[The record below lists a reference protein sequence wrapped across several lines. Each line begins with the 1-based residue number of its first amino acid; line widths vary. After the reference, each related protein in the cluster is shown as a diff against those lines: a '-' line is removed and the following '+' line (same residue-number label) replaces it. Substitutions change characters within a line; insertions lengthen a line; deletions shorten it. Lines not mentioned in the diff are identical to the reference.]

1 MVYIALE
8 FFYKISSMVMKSR
21 EIIVLY
27 AIAVLFFIVSKS
39 SAAEY
44 PSAVQYIEQD
54 FDVLNY
60 SADVNLTEM
69 PSLHMKGVCRTLIR
83 WTHRAPE
90 SKYYFN
96 LRSLVVDSVLYNGS
110 IAECSAVLIPD
121 SARFHYEVIP
131 TASDAKDTATITIF
145 YSGTMADEG
154 GSSPWGGVHATE
166 TGIYAM
172 GAGFFCSF
180 VSSTQFWLPV
190 FDHPQD
196 KATFDC
202 RFTVPAGKAV
212 ASNGTLQIHQPDNG
226 TDIYEWTHK
235 HPCATYL
242 LTFAAD
248 DYVMR
253 EVPGCH
259 VPVVYFTLAADTAA
273 SEYAYRM
280 LPKAIEAFESKFI
293 PYPFEKVGYVNT
305 ILGSMEHQTMVSGA
319 LSVVHSM
326 YSSRDSLGCTPPHEI
341 SHHWFGDLVTCRDFR
356 DAWLN
361 EGFASFCEGIWYEY
375 WRGFE
380 NGFLRRMNDR
390 LSTYINYTVKS
401 DGVVPLYDYPRDQ
414 ISNYPETIYSKG
426 AVVVGM
432 LRYTLGDSLFFGAIK
447 KYLTDFAF
455 STATTEDLKNTIES
469 FTGRDLSVFFDQWIY
484 RQGYPEITVNVDKR
498 VSDGKFEAVINVSQY
513 NPKSWGTF
521 LDVPVE
527 LGFRMADGTYEYRL
541 YNLGADTV
549 FASEIFGQDFKS
561 VNANKGPSVR
571 ALAKFRTVNYTETE
585 GESAPVS
592 IKFAPIPASDRLT
605 VSSTE
610 PIDEITIVDI
620 FGNVL
625 LSESNINELSHTVRL
640 EGMAQGAYVATV
652 RTRSSIRSE
661 IFSIIK

>member
-1 MVYIALE
+1 
-8 FFYKISSMVMKSR
+8 MKSGKT
-21 EIIVLY
+21 IVLF
-27 AIAVLFFIVSKS
+27 AITFILFQLSES

-44 PSAVQYIEQD
+44 PSATQNIVQD

-60 SADVNLTEM
+60 SADVNLREM
-69 PSLHMKGVCRTLIR
+69 PSLRMQGICRTLLR
-83 WTHRAPE
+83 WTNRSPQ

-96 LRSLVVDSVLYNGS
+96 LRSLVVDSVRYNGVP
-110 IAECSAVLIPD
+110 AQFSAALIPD
-121 SARFHYEVIP
+121 SARFHYEVAP
-131 TASDAKDTATITIF
+131 PADDTKDTATITIY
-145 YSGTMADEG
+145 YSGTMAAEA

-172 GAGFFCSF
+172 GTGFHCNY
-180 VSSTQFWLPV
+180 VSTTQFWLPV

-202 RFTVPAGKAV
+202 RFTVPAGKVV
-212 ASNGTLQIHQPDNG
+212 ASNGTLQLHQPDNG

-253 EVPGCH
+253 EVPGCR
-259 VPVVYFTLAADTAA
+259 VPVVYFSLAADTAA
-273 SEYAYRM
+273 SEYVYRM
-280 LPKAIEAFESKFI
+280 LPKAVEAFESKFV

-305 ILGSMEHQTMVSGA
+305 ILGSMEHQTMVSSA
-319 LSVVHSM
+319 VDVIRNM
-326 YSSRDSLGCTPPHEI
+326 YSSHDSLGLVPPHEL

-361 EGFASFCEGIWYEY
+361 EGFASFSEGIWYEY
-375 WRGFE
+375 WQGFE
-380 NGFLRRMNDR
+380 GGFLRRMDER
-390 LSTYINYTVKS
+390 LSTYINNTVNN
-401 DGVVPLYDYPRDQ
+401 DGVVPLYDFPRER

-432 LRYTLGDSLFFGAIK
+432 LRYVLGDSLFFGAIR

-455 STATTEDLKNTIES
+455 STATTEDLKKTIES
-469 FTGRDLSVFFDQWIY
+469 YTGRDLSVFFDQWVY
-484 RQGYPEITVNVDKR
+484 RPGYPIITVNVVKYI
-498 VSDGKFEAVINVSQY
+498 SNGKFTAKLNISQN

-527 LGFRMADGTYEYRL
+527 IGFQKADGHFEYHTYS
-541 YNLGADTV
+541 LGADTLFV
-549 FASEIFGQDFKS
+549 AEEFDQDIRGII
-561 VNANKGPSVR
+561 ANRGPIVR
-571 ALAKFRTVNYTETE
+571 ALARFRSVNFTSTE
-585 GESAPVS
+585 GESTPAS
-592 IKFAPIPASDRLT
+592 IKIAPIPASDRLT

-620 FGNVL
+620 FGNIL
-625 LSESNINELSHTVRL
+625 FAKSNINELSHTVLL
-640 EGMAQGAYVATV
+640 EGMAQGAYIATV
-652 RTRSSIRSE
+652 RTRCSIRSE
-661 IFSIIK
+661 MFSIIK